1 LQTSVHV
8 LSKGA
13 EADIYRT
20 RWFGNDAVSKIRV
33 KKPYR
38 QKSLDNEI
46 RRNRTLREA
55 TMLSNAKETGV
66 RTPFIYFVDPV
77 SAEIVM
83 EFIEGI
89 NVKEKMDENLALH
102 MGRYAGLLHINNLIH
117 NDLTTSNFIN
127 SKNNQLVLLDFGL
140 SFFSE
145 RLEDKAVD
153 IRLVK
158 EVFSS
163 SYASIY
169 DLIFSRFLLGY
180 SSIISQKDMR
190 ATLRIV
196 HEIEQRGRYSRVT

>member
-1 LQTSVHV
+1 

-20 RWFGNDAVSKIRV
+20 RWFGNDAVSKIRI

-55 TMLSNAKETGV
+55 TMLSIAKEIGV
-66 RTPFIYFVDPV
+66 RTPFVYFVDLV

-83 EFIEGI
+83 EFIEGN
-89 NVKEKMDENLALH
+89 NVKEKMDENLALQ
-102 MGRYAGLLHINNLIH
+102 MGRCAGLLHINNLIH
-117 NDLTTSNFIN
+117 NDLTTSNFIK

-163 SYASIY
+163 SYTSIF

-180 SSIISQKDMR
+180 SSIVGQKYTKT
-190 ATLRIV
+190 TLRKV
-196 HEIEQRGRYSRVT
+196 LEIEHRGRYSRMT

>member
-1 LQTSVHV
+1 M
-8 LSKGA
+8 SKGA

-20 RWFGNDAVSKIRV
+20 RWFGIDAVSKIRV

-89 NVKEKMDENLALH
+89 NAKEKMDENLALQ

-127 SKNNQLVLLDFGL
+127 SRNNQLVLLDFGL

-163 SYASIY
+163 FYARIS

>member
-1 LQTSVHV
+1 M
-8 LSKGA
+8 SKGA

-20 RWFGNDAVSKIRV
+20 KWFGNDAVSKIRV

-38 QKSLDNEI
+38 QNSLDNEI

-89 NVKEKMDENLALH
+89 NAKEKMDENLALQ

-127 SKNNQLVLLDFGL
+127 SRNNQLVLLDFGL

-163 SYASIY
+163 FYARIS

>member
-89 NVKEKMDENLALH
+89 NVKEKMDENLALQ

-163 SYASIY
+163 SYASKY

-180 SSIISQKDMR
+180 SSIIGQKDMR

>member
-33 KKPYR
+33 KKSYR
-38 QKSLDNEI
+38 QKSLDKEI

-66 RTPFIYFVDPV
+66 RTPFIYFVDPI

-83 EFIEGI
+83 EFIEGT
-89 NVKEKMDENLALH
+89 NVKEKMDGNLALQ

-163 SYASIY
+163 FYACIS

-180 SSIISQKDMR
+180 SSIISQKDIR

>member
-1 LQTSVHV
+1 
-8 LSKGA
+8 
-13 EADIYRT
+13 
-20 RWFGNDAVSKIRV
+20 
-33 KKPYR
+33 
-38 QKSLDNEI
+38 
-46 RRNRTLREA
+46 
-55 TMLSNAKETGV
+55 MLSNAKETGV

-89 NVKEKMDENLALH
+89 NAKEKMDENLALQ

-163 SYASIY
+163 FYACIS

-180 SSIISQKDMR
+180 SSIISQKDIR

>member
-1 LQTSVHV
+1 MQTSVHV

-55 TMLSNAKETGV
+55 TMLSVAKEIGV
-66 RTPFIYFVDPV
+66 RTPFVYFVDPV

-83 EFIEGI
+83 EFIDGT
-89 NVKEKMDENLALH
+89 NVKEKMDENLALQ
-102 MGRYAGLLHINNLIH
+102 MGRCAGLLHINNLIH

-127 SKNNQLVLLDFGL
+127 SKNNRLVLLDFGL

-163 SYASIY
+163 SYTSIF

-180 SSIISQKDMR
+180 SSITGQKYMR
-190 ATLRIV
+190 ATLRKV
-196 HEIEQRGRYSRVT
+196 LEIEHRGRYSRIT

>member
-89 NVKEKMDENLALH
+89 NVKEKMDENLALQ

-145 RLEDKAVD
+145 RLED
-153 IRLVK
+153 IHR
-158 EVFSS
+158 
-163 SYASIY
+163 
-169 DLIFSRFLLGY
+169 
-180 SSIISQKDMR
+180 
-190 ATLRIV
+190 
-196 HEIEQRGRYSRVT
+196 

>member
-1 LQTSVHV
+1 MQTSVHV
-8 LSKGA
+8 LIKGA

-55 TMLSNAKETGV
+55 IMLSNAKETGV
-66 RTPFIYFVDPV
+66 RTPFLYFVDPV

-83 EFIEGI
+83 EFIEGT
-89 NVKEKMDENLALH
+89 NVKEKMDENLALQ

-163 SYASIY
+163 SYATIY
-169 DLIFSRFLLGY
+169 ELIFSRFLLGY
-180 SSIISQKDMR
+180 SSIIGQKYMR
-190 ATLRIV
+190 ATLRKV
-196 HEIEQRGRYSRVT
+196 REIEQRGRYSRVT

>member
-1 LQTSVHV
+1 
-8 LSKGA
+8 
-13 EADIYRT
+13 
-20 RWFGNDAVSKIRV
+20 
-33 KKPYR
+33 
-38 QKSLDNEI
+38 
-46 RRNRTLREA
+46 
-55 TMLSNAKETGV
+55 
-66 RTPFIYFVDPV
+66 
-77 SAEIVM
+77 M

-89 NVKEKMDENLALH
+89 NVKEKMDGNLALQ

-163 SYASIY
+163 FYASIF

-180 SSIISQKDMR
+180 SSILGQKDMR
-190 ATLRIV
+190 TTLRVV

>member
-33 KKPYR
+33 KKTYR
-38 QKSLDNEI
+38 QKLLDNEI

-89 NVKEKMDENLALH
+89 NAKEKMDENLALQ

-163 SYASIY
+163 FYACIS

-180 SSIISQKDMR
+180 SSIISQKDIR

>member
-1 LQTSVHV
+1 MQTSVHV

-20 RWFGNDAVSKIRV
+20 RWFGDDAVSKIRV

-38 QKSLDNEI
+38 QKLLDNEI
-46 RRNRTLREA
+46 RTNRTLREA
-55 TMLSNAKETGV
+55 TMLSVAKEIGV
-66 RTPFIYFVDPV
+66 RTPFVYFVDPV

-83 EFIEGI
+83 EFIEGT
-89 NVKEKMDENLALH
+89 NVKEKMDKNLALQ
-102 MGRYAGLLHINNLIH
+102 MGRCAGLLHINNLIH
-117 NDLTTSNFIN
+117 NDLTTSNFIK

-163 SYASIY
+163 SYASIF

-180 SSIISQKDMR
+180 SSIIGQKYMR
-190 ATLRIV
+190 ATLKKVR
-196 HEIEQRGRYSRVT
+196 EIEHRGRYSRIT

>member
-1 LQTSVHV
+1 MHTSVHV

-33 KKPYR
+33 QKPYR

-89 NVKEKMDENLALH
+89 NAKEKMDENLALQ

-127 SKNNQLVLLDFGL
+127 SRNNQLVLLDFGL

-163 SYASIY
+163 FYARIS

-180 SSIISQKDMR
+180 SSIISQTDMR

>member
-1 LQTSVHV
+1 MQTSVHV

-20 RWFGNDAVSKIRV
+20 KWFGNDAVSKIRV

-89 NVKEKMDENLALH
+89 NVKEKMDENLALQ
-102 MGRYAGLLHINNLIH
+102 MGRYAGLLHINKLIH

-196 HEIEQRGRYSRVT
+196 HDIEQRGRYSRVT

>member
-1 LQTSVHV
+1 

-180 SSIISQKDMR
+180 SSIIGQKDMR

>member
-1 LQTSVHV
+1 
-8 LSKGA
+8 
-13 EADIYRT
+13 
-20 RWFGNDAVSKIRV
+20 
-33 KKPYR
+33 
-38 QKSLDNEI
+38 
-46 RRNRTLREA
+46 
-55 TMLSNAKETGV
+55 MLSNAKETGV

-83 EFIEGI
+83 EFIEG
-89 NVKEKMDENLALH
+89 NNAKEKMDENLALQ

-127 SKNNQLVLLDFGL
+127 SRNNQLVLLDFGL

-163 SYASIY
+163 FYARIS

-180 SSIISQKDMR
+180 SSIISQTDMR

>member
-1 LQTSVHV
+1 MQTSVRV

-89 NVKEKMDENLALH
+89 NAKEKMDENLALQ

-127 SKNNQLVLLDFGL
+127 SRNNQLVLLDFGL

-163 SYASIY
+163 FYARIS

>member
-1 LQTSVHV
+1 LQTSVRV

-55 TMLSNAKETGV
+55 IMLSNAKETGV
-66 RTPFIYFVDPV
+66 RTPFLYFVDPD

-83 EFIEGI
+83 EFIEGT
-89 NVKEKMDENLALH
+89 NVKEKMDEDLALQ

-169 DLIFSRFLLGY
+169 ELIFSRFLLGY
-180 SSIISQKDMR
+180 SSIIGQKYMR
-190 ATLRIV
+190 ATLRKV
-196 HEIEQRGRYSRVT
+196 REIEQRGRYSRVT

>member
-1 LQTSVHV
+1 MQTSVHV

-55 TMLSNAKETGV
+55 IMLSNAKETGV
-66 RTPFIYFVDPV
+66 RTPFLYFVDPV

-83 EFIEGI
+83 EFIEGT
-89 NVKEKMDENLALH
+89 NVKEKMDENLALQ

-163 SYASIY
+163 SYATIY
-169 DLIFSRFLLGY
+169 ELIFSRFLLGY
-180 SSIISQKDMR
+180 SSITGQKYMQD
-190 ATLRIV
+190 TLRKV
-196 HEIEQRGRYSRVT
+196 REIEQRGRYSRVT

>member
-33 KKPYR
+33 KKSYR
-38 QKSLDNEI
+38 QKSLDKEI

-83 EFIEGI
+83 EFIEGT
-89 NVKEKMDENLALH
+89 NVKEKMDGNLALQ

-163 SYASIY
+163 FYASIF

-180 SSIISQKDMR
+180 SSILGQKDMR
-190 ATLRIV
+190 TTLRVV

>member
-89 NVKEKMDENLALH
+89 NVKEKMDENLALQ

-163 SYASIY
+163 SYASKY

>member
-163 SYASIY
+163 SYASKY

>member
-1 LQTSVHV
+1 MQISVHV

-20 RWFGNDAVSKIRV
+20 KWFGNDAVSKIRV

-38 QKSLDNEI
+38 QNSLDNEI

-89 NVKEKMDENLALH
+89 NAKEKMDENLALQ

-127 SKNNQLVLLDFGL
+127 SRNNQLVLLDFGL

-163 SYASIY
+163 FYARIS

-180 SSIISQKDMR
+180 SSIISQNDMR

>member
-1 LQTSVHV
+1 MQTSVHV

-89 NVKEKMDENLALH
+89 NVKEKMDENLALQ
-102 MGRYAGLLHINNLIH
+102 MGKYAGLLHINNLIH

-163 SYASIY
+163 SYASKY

-180 SSIISQKDMR
+180 SSIISQKNMR

>member
-89 NVKEKMDENLALH
+89 NVKEKMDENLALQ

-180 SSIISQKDMR
+180 SSIIGQKDMR